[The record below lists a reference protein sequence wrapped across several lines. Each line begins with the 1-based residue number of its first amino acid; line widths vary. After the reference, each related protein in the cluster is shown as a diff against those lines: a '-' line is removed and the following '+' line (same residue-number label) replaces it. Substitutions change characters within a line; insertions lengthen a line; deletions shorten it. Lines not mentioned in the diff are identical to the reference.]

1 MIMFKEV
8 FVAPRQQKL
17 MKLRQKKGYNDD
29 SDEEKEE
36 INPHFKELV
45 KEEKD
50 PNEIKIK
57 KRKKSKK

>member
-1 MIMFKEV
+1 
-8 FVAPRQQKL
+8 